1 MSSRSKKGQSVSC
14 CMDILKEKDKIVLLF
29 CFLMGILRVKKRM
42 QIFWILREVLPMKLN
57 LQFSMS
63 LLLPFLGFLAMSLLV
78 HEDRL
83 ILFDSTV
90 ISFIQSFETQWLT
103 SAMKFF
109 TYIGT
114 IRFIAILSIFVLFIL
129 YGVLKLRMEVLI
141 YLAVVFSTPM
151 LNRLL
156 KLVFHRERPD
166 LYRLIEIGGYSFP
179 SGHAMNAFSFYG
191 VLIFLFLRQNPSRVG
206 RAAVTMIGIFMIIAI
221 GTSRIYLG
229 VHYPSDIIGG
239 YLASGFWIVTI
250 IWMLQ
255 RYQVRYFSS
264 LAEV

>member
-1 MSSRSKKGQSVSC
+1 
-14 CMDILKEKDKIVLLF
+14 
-29 CFLMGILRVKKRM
+29 
-42 QIFWILREVLPMKLN
+42 MKLN

-114 IRFIAILSIFVLFIL
+114 IRFIAILSVFVLFIL

-141 YLAVVFSTPM
+141 YLFSTPM

-156 KLVFHRERPD
+156 KLIFHRERPD
-166 LYRLIEIGGYSFP
+166 LYRLVEIGGYSFP
-179 SGHAMNAFSFYG
+179 SGHAMNAFSFYAI
-191 VLIFLFLRQNPSRVG
+191 LIFLFWRQNPSRFG
-206 RAAVTMIGIFMIIAI
+206 RAAVTIIGILMILAI